1 MLNLKS
7 KFLAITAALLC
18 AGAAFAQDS
27 GPLIEV
33 LLRKGLIN
41 DTEAEDLRAELVKD
55 FVANTPAGKLNL
67 ASSVTGL
74 KLAGD
79 VRVRYQ
85 YDNEVPNFASAA
97 VGANND
103 QVVTV
108 IVFVLHQP
116 SR

>member
-55 FVANTPAGKLNL
+55 FVANTPARWTDAQGQPAIGHLHHL
-67 ASSVTGL
+67 DSGL
-74 KLAGD
+74 PAGAK
-79 VRVRYQ
+79 
-85 YDNEVPNFASAA
+85 FGAA
-97 VGANND
+97 D
-103 QVVTV
+103 
-108 IVFVLHQP
+108 P
-116 SR
+116 ED